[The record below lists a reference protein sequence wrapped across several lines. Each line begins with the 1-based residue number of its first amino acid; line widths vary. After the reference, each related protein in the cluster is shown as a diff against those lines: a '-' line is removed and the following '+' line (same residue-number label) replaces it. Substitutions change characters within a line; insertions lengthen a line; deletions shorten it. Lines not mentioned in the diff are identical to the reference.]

1 MKRKGPRLMI
11 DLVLYDFYGV
21 SLGCRL
27 GVTECDGTWLMVGTL
42 LGDGEGFGDSVGRDC
57 GGTLVGA
64 SDSEG
69 TELGGWV
76 FSKTIRLSSGDLF
89 PKANSKNVLNELMLS
104 DSASIRMSFASEIGA
119 EASLR

>member
-1 MKRKGPRLMI
+1 MI

-64 SDSEG
+64 SDSVVG
-69 TELGGWV
+69 CSQDNTAQLRRFV
-76 FSKTIRLSSGDLF
+76 SQSKLQKCFER
-89 PKANSKNVLNELMLS
+89 ANAIGQRIHQNVVCV
-104 DSASIRMSFASEIGA
+104 
-119 EASLR
+119 